1 MRQLALTVTD
11 PIAFQVT
18 PKRRQPEARRA
29 HVVDDLRIIELGEN
43 RADFAEQIRPD
54 AACVVTFVEAFK
66 ASVSEAAYHP
76 QL

>member
-1 MRQLALTVTD
+1 M
-11 PIAFQVT
+11 
-18 PKRRQPEARRA
+18 QPEARRA

-66 ASVSEAAYHP
+66 ASVSEAASST
-76 QL
+76 